1 MELVV
6 MLYDGALRFVA
17 QAEAAT
23 ADKRARTRALSRAMA
38 IITELHNTLNV
49 REGGEV
55 AAELDRLYS
64 FMHGRLIDV
73 TMKGDTTAFEDV
85 RKVLI
90 TLRDGWSQV
99 AASTGSGLKA

>member
-1 MELVV
+1 
-6 MLYDGALRFVA
+6 MLYDGALRFVS
-17 QAEAAT
+17 QAEAAA
-23 ADKRARTRALSRAMA
+23 ADKRARSRALSRAMA
-38 IITELHNTLNV
+38 IISELHNTLNV
-49 REGGEV
+49 REGGDV

-73 TMKGDTTAFEDV
+73 TMKGDTAAFEDV

-99 AASTGSGLKA
+99 ATSTGSAAKS